1 MTATVP
7 PLFGP
12 DMLADPYARYAQLRG
27 PASWNEQMGLWLL
40 TRYDD
45 ICWALGDPRLSS
57 TMPPPAAD
65 FANGSSDLLADMYT
79 FVKSSLVFTEPPD
92 HTRLQR
98 LVIAAFVPTVI
109 NELAKP
115 ISMIT
120 NRLLDEHR
128 DSLDLAAHL
137 AQPMPIAVLGQLLG
151 VSLSEAEGAQLK
163 RWCDDFLLPF
173 GRDIRTLS
181 PDELARV
188 KSAGAGLHE
197 FVDTVLSR
205 HGTASGTDD
214 VVGRL
219 LAGESSDRL
228 SEQELFANIVLL
240 LIAGHENST
249 SLIGNGAAM
258 LLGLPE
264 VRRELARD
272 PSRWPA
278 AIEELMRLVSPN
290 QFIRRQAL
298 EDVVLGDQTIR
309 AGDALLLI
317 LAAANRDPEAFPE
330 PDRFIFDRPNRQNVA
345 LGHGIHYCLGAPLA
359 RLEGRI
365 ALQTV
370 FQRWPTIR
378 QAGVFVYADNFN
390 VRILRSLPVATS

>member
-12 DMLADPYARYAQLRG
+12 DMLADPYEMYARIRG
-27 PASWNEQMGLWLL
+27 PVSWNEQMGLWLL

-45 ICWALGDPRLSS
+45 VRWALGEPRLSS
-57 TMPPPAAD
+57 ALGTPAQDLAD
-65 FANGSSDLLADMYT
+65 EYSHLLTDMYT
-79 FVKSSLVFTEPPD
+79 FVQSSLVFTDPPD
-92 HTRLQR
+92 HTRLRR
-98 LVIAAFVPTVI
+98 LVIAAFVPSVI
-109 NELAKP
+109 NEMAAPVSL
-115 ISMIT
+115 IT
-120 NRLLDEHR
+120 NRLLDGHA

-137 AQPMPIAVLGQLLG
+137 AEPMPIAVLGQLLG
-151 VSLSEAEGAQLK
+151 VSLSEAEGRELK

-173 GRDIRTLS
+173 GRDIGTLS
-181 PDELARV
+181 PDELARI
-188 KSAGAGLHE
+188 KSAGEGLHG

-205 HGTASGTDD
+205 HHASEADD

-219 LAGESSDRL
+219 LTGESEDRL

-249 SLIGNGAAM
+249 SLIGNGAAL

-264 VRRELARD
+264 VRIELARD
-272 PSRWPA
+272 LSRWPA

-290 QFIRRQAL
+290 QFIRRQAR
-298 EDVVLGDQTIR
+298 EDIALGDQTIR
-309 AGDALLLI
+309 AGDNLLLI
-317 LAAANRDPEAFPE
+317 IAAANRDPKTFPD
-330 PDRFIFDRPNRQNVA
+330 PDRFVFNRPQTVA

-370 FQRWPTIR
+370 FERWPTIR
-378 QAGVFVYADNFN
+378 QAGELAYADNFN
-390 VRILRSLPVATS
+390 VRLLHSLPVAAS

>member
-1 MTATVP
+1 MTETVP
-7 PLFGP
+7 TLFGS
-12 DMLADPYARYAQLRG
+12 DMLADPYATYAQIRG

-40 TRYDD
+40 TRYED
-45 ICWALGDPRLSS
+45 IRWALGEPRLSS
-57 TMPPPAAD
+57 TMPPPAGHSAD
-65 FANGSSDLLADMYT
+65 GSSDLLADMST
-79 FVKSSLVFTEPPD
+79 FVKSSLVFTDPPD
-92 HTRLQR
+92 HTRLRR
-98 LVIAAFVPTVI
+98 LVIAAFVPSVI
-109 NELAKP
+109 NELAGP

-120 NRLLDEHR
+120 NRMLDEHA

-137 AQPMPIAVLGQLLG
+137 AEPMPIAVLGQLLG
-151 VSLSEAEGAQLK
+151 VSLLESEGAQLK
-163 RWCDDFLLPF
+163 QWCDDFLLPF
-173 GRDIRTLS
+173 GRDVNTVS
-181 PDELARV
+181 SDELARV
-188 KSAGAGLHE
+188 KAAAQGLHG

-205 HGTASGTDD
+205 RTADGTDD

-219 LAGESSDRL
+219 LAGESQDRL

-258 LLGLPE
+258 LLELPDI
-264 VRRELARD
+264 RAELAQD
-272 PSRWPA
+272 SSRWPA

-290 QFIRRQAL
+290 QFIRRQAR
-298 EDVVLGDQTIR
+298 EDVILGEQTIR
-309 AGDALLLI
+309 AGDAVLLI

-330 PDRFIFDRPNRQNVA
+330 PDRFVLDRPNRQTVA

-370 FQRWPTIR
+370 FERWPAVR
-378 QAGVFVYADNFN
+378 QAGDLVYANNFN
-390 VRILRSLPVATS
+390 VRLLHSFPVATA

>member
-12 DMLADPYARYAQLRG
+12 EMLADPFATYAQLRG

-45 ICWALGDPRLSS
+45 VRWALGEPRLSS
-57 TMPPPAAD
+57 TLGTPAQDLAD
-65 FANGSSDLLADMYT
+65 ESSHLLADMYT
-79 FVKSSLVFTEPPD
+79 FVQSSLIFTDPPD
-92 HTRLQR
+92 HTRLRR
-98 LVIAAFVPTVI
+98 LVIAAFIPSVI
-109 NELAKP
+109 SEMAGPVSLV
-115 ISMIT
+115 T
-120 NRLLDEHR
+120 NQLLDEHS

-137 AQPMPIAVLGQLLG
+137 AEPMPIAVLGQLLG
-151 VSLSEAEGAQLK
+151 VSLSEAEGRQLK

-173 GRDIRTLS
+173 GRDISTLT
-181 PDELARV
+181 PDELARIR
-188 KSAGAGLHE
+188 SAGEGLHG
-197 FVDTVLSR
+197 FVDTLLSL
-205 HGTASGTDD
+205 HNASGADD

-219 LAGESSDRL
+219 LAGESEDRL
-228 SEQELFANIVLL
+228 TEQELFANIVLL

-258 LLGLPE
+258 LLDLPE
-264 VRRELARD
+264 IRTELARD

-290 QFIRRQAL
+290 QFIRRQAR
-298 EDVVLGDQTIR
+298 EDVALGDQTIR
-309 AGDALLLI
+309 AGDTLLLI
-317 LAAANRDPEAFPE
+317 LAAANRDPKAFPD
-330 PDRFIFDRPNRQNVA
+330 PDRFVFDRPQTVA

-359 RLEGRI
+359 RIEGRI

-370 FQRWPTIR
+370 FERWPTIR
-378 QAGVFVYADNFN
+378 QAGELVYADNFN
-390 VRILRSLPVATS
+390 VRLLHSLPVATS

>member
-1 MTATVP
+1 MTETVP
-7 PLFGP
+7 ALFGS
-12 DMLADPYARYAQLRG
+12 DMLADPYATYAQIRG

-40 TRYDD
+40 TRYED
-45 ICWALGDPRLSS
+45 IRWALGEPRLSS
-57 TMPPPAAD
+57 TMPPPAGHSAD
-65 FANGSSDLLADMYT
+65 GSSDLLADMST
-79 FVKSSLVFTEPPD
+79 FVKSSLVFTDPPD
-92 HTRLQR
+92 HTRLRR
-98 LVIAAFVPTVI
+98 LVIAAFVPSVI
-109 NELAKP
+109 NELAGP

-120 NRLLDEHR
+120 NRMLDEHA

-137 AQPMPIAVLGQLLG
+137 AEPMPIAVLGQLLG
-151 VSLSEAEGAQLK
+151 VSLLESEGAQLK
-163 RWCDDFLLPF
+163 QWCDDFLLPF
-173 GRDIRTLS
+173 GRDVNTVS
-181 PDELARV
+181 SDELARV
-188 KSAGAGLHE
+188 KAAAQGLHG

-205 HGTASGTDD
+205 RTADGTDD

-219 LAGESSDRL
+219 LAGESQDRL

-258 LLGLPE
+258 LLELPDI
-264 VRRELARD
+264 RAELAQD
-272 PSRWPA
+272 SSRWPA

-290 QFIRRQAL
+290 QFIRRQAR
-298 EDVVLGDQTIR
+298 EDVILGEQTIR
-309 AGDALLLI
+309 AGDAVLLI

-330 PDRFIFDRPNRQNVA
+330 PDRFVLDRPNRQTVA

-370 FQRWPTIR
+370 FERWPAVR
-378 QAGVFVYADNFN
+378 QAGDLVYANNFN
-390 VRILRSLPVATS
+390 VRLLHSLPVATG

>member
-1 MTATVP
+1 MTETVP
-7 PLFGP
+7 ALFGS
-12 DMLADPYARYAQLRG
+12 DMLADPYATYAQIRG

-40 TRYDD
+40 TRYED
-45 ICWALGDPRLSS
+45 IRWALGEPRLSS
-57 TMPPPAAD
+57 TMPPPAGHSAD
-65 FANGSSDLLADMYT
+65 GSSDLLADMST
-79 FVKSSLVFTEPPD
+79 FVKSSLVFTDPPD
-92 HTRLQR
+92 HTRLRR
-98 LVIAAFVPTVI
+98 LVIAAFVPSVI
-109 NELAKP
+109 NELAGP

-120 NRLLDEHR
+120 NRMLDEHA

-137 AQPMPIAVLGQLLG
+137 AEPMPIAVLGQLLG
-151 VSLSEAEGAQLK
+151 VSLLESEGAQLK
-163 RWCDDFLLPF
+163 QWCDDFLLPF
-173 GRDIRTLS
+173 GRDVNTVS
-181 PDELARV
+181 SDELARV
-188 KSAGAGLHE
+188 KAAAQGLHG

-205 HGTASGTDD
+205 RTADGTDD

-219 LAGESSDRL
+219 LAGESQDRL

-258 LLGLPE
+258 LLELPDI
-264 VRRELARD
+264 RAELAQD
-272 PSRWPA
+272 SSRWPA

-290 QFIRRQAL
+290 QFIRRQAR
-298 EDVVLGDQTIR
+298 EDVILGEQTIR
-309 AGDALLLI
+309 AGDAVMLI

-330 PDRFIFDRPNRQNVA
+330 PDRFVFDRPNRQTVA

-370 FQRWPTIR
+370 FERWPAVR
-378 QAGVFVYADNFN
+378 QAGDLVYANNFN
-390 VRILRSLPVATS
+390 VRLLHSLPVATG

>member
-1 MTATVP
+1 MTATAP

-12 DMLADPYARYAQLRG
+12 DMLADPYARYAQIRG
-27 PASWNEQMGLWLL
+27 PASWNDQMGLWLL
-40 TRYDD
+40 TRYEDVR
-45 ICWALGDPRLSS
+45 WALGEPRLSS
-57 TMPPPAAD
+57 IMPPPAAD
-65 FANGSSDLLADMYT
+65 STIGSADLLADMYT
-79 FVKSSLVFTEPPD
+79 FVQSSLVFTDPPD
-92 HTRLQR
+92 QTRLRR
-98 LVIAAFVPTVI
+98 LVIAAFVPSVNT
-109 NELAKP
+109 ELAGP

-120 NRLLDEHR
+120 NRMLDEHL
-128 DSLDLAAHL
+128 DSLDFAAHL
-137 AQPMPIAVLGQLLG
+137 AEPMPIAVLGQLLG

-173 GRDIRTLS
+173 GRDINTLS
-181 PDELARV
+181 SAELARV
-188 KSAGAGLHE
+188 KAAGEGLHG

-205 HGTASGTDD
+205 RTTGSSDD
-214 VVGRL
+214 VVSRL
-219 LAGESSDRL
+219 LAGESEDRL
-228 SEQELFANIVLL
+228 SQQELFANIVLL

-264 VRRELARD
+264 VRAELARD

-290 QFIRRQAL
+290 QFIRRQAR
-298 EDVVLGDQTIR
+298 EDIDVGDQTIR

-330 PDRFIFDRPNRQNVA
+330 PDQFVFDRSNRQNVA

-370 FQRWPTIR
+370 FERWPAIR
-378 QAGVFVYADNFN
+378 QAGDLRYANNFN
-390 VRILRSLPVATS
+390 VRLLHSLPVATS

>member
-1 MTATVP
+1 MTETVP
-7 PLFGP
+7 ALFGS
-12 DMLADPYARYAQLRG
+12 DMLADPYATYAQIRG

-40 TRYDD
+40 TRYED
-45 ICWALGDPRLSS
+45 IRWALGEPRLSS
-57 TMPPPAAD
+57 TMPPPAGHSA
-65 FANGSSDLLADMYT
+65 GSSDLLADMST
-79 FVKSSLVFTEPPD
+79 FVKSSLVFTDPPD
-92 HTRLQR
+92 HTRLRR
-98 LVIAAFVPTVI
+98 LVIAAFVPSVI
-109 NELAKP
+109 NELAGP

-120 NRLLDEHR
+120 NRMLDEHA

-137 AQPMPIAVLGQLLG
+137 AEPMPIAVLGQLLG
-151 VSLSEAEGAQLK
+151 VSLLESEGAQLK
-163 RWCDDFLLPF
+163 QWCDDFLLPF
-173 GRDIRTLS
+173 GRDVNTLS
-181 PDELARV
+181 SDELARV
-188 KSAGAGLHE
+188 KAAAQGLHG

-205 HGTASGTDD
+205 RTADGTDD

-219 LAGESSDRL
+219 LAGESQDRL

-258 LLGLPE
+258 LLELPDI
-264 VRRELARD
+264 RAELAQD
-272 PSRWPA
+272 SSRWPA

-290 QFIRRQAL
+290 QFIRRQAR
-298 EDVVLGDQTIR
+298 EDVILGEQTIR
-309 AGDALLLI
+309 AGDAVMLI

-330 PDRFIFDRPNRQNVA
+330 PDRFVFDRPNRQTVA

-370 FQRWPTIR
+370 FERWPAVR
-378 QAGVFVYADNFN
+378 QAGDLVYANNFN
-390 VRILRSLPVATS
+390 VRLLHSFPVATA

>member
-1 MTATVP
+1 MTETVP
-7 PLFGP
+7 ALFGS
-12 DMLADPYARYAQLRG
+12 DMLADPYATYAQIRG

-40 TRYDD
+40 TRYED
-45 ICWALGDPRLSS
+45 IRWALGEPRLSS
-57 TMPPPAAD
+57 TMPPPAGHSA
-65 FANGSSDLLADMYT
+65 GSSDLLADMST
-79 FVKSSLVFTEPPD
+79 FVKSSLVFTDPPD
-92 HTRLQR
+92 HTRLRR
-98 LVIAAFVPTVI
+98 LVIAAFVPSVI
-109 NELAKP
+109 NELAGP

-120 NRLLDEHR
+120 NRMLDEHA

-137 AQPMPIAVLGQLLG
+137 AEPMPIAVLGQLLG
-151 VSLSEAEGAQLK
+151 VSLLESEGAQLK
-163 RWCDDFLLPF
+163 QWCDDFLLPF
-173 GRDIRTLS
+173 GRDVNTLS
-181 PDELARV
+181 SDELARV
-188 KSAGAGLHE
+188 KAAAQGLHG

-205 HGTASGTDD
+205 RTADGTDD

-219 LAGESSDRL
+219 LAGESQDRL

-258 LLGLPE
+258 LLELPDI
-264 VRRELARD
+264 RAELAQD
-272 PSRWPA
+272 SSRWPA

-290 QFIRRQAL
+290 QFIRRQAR
-298 EDVVLGDQTIR
+298 EDVILGEQTIR
-309 AGDALLLI
+309 AGDAVMLI

-330 PDRFIFDRPNRQNVA
+330 PDRFVFDRPNRQTVA

-370 FQRWPTIR
+370 FERWPAVR
-378 QAGVFVYADNFN
+378 QAGDLVYANNFN
-390 VRILRSLPVATS
+390 VRLLHSLPVATG

>member
-1 MTATVP
+1 MTETVP
-7 PLFGP
+7 ALFGS
-12 DMLADPYARYAQLRG
+12 DMLADPYATYAQIRG

-40 TRYDD
+40 TRYED
-45 ICWALGDPRLSS
+45 IRWALGEPRLSS
-57 TMPPPAAD
+57 TMPPPAGHSA
-65 FANGSSDLLADMYT
+65 GSSDLLADMST
-79 FVKSSLVFTEPPD
+79 FVKSSLVFTDPPD
-92 HTRLQR
+92 HTRLRR
-98 LVIAAFVPTVI
+98 LVIAAFVPSVI
-109 NELAKP
+109 NELAGP

-120 NRLLDEHR
+120 NRMLDEHA

-137 AQPMPIAVLGQLLG
+137 AEPMPIAVLGQLLG
-151 VSLSEAEGAQLK
+151 VSLLESEGAQLK
-163 RWCDDFLLPF
+163 QWCDDFLLPF
-173 GRDIRTLS
+173 GRDVNTVS
-181 PDELARV
+181 SDELARV
-188 KSAGAGLHE
+188 KAAAQGLHG

-205 HGTASGTDD
+205 RTADGTDD

-219 LAGESSDRL
+219 LAGESQDRL

-258 LLGLPE
+258 LLELPDI
-264 VRRELARD
+264 RAELAQD
-272 PSRWPA
+272 SSRWPA

-290 QFIRRQAL
+290 QFIRRQAR
-298 EDVVLGDQTIR
+298 EDVILGEQTIR
-309 AGDALLLI
+309 AGDAVLLI

-330 PDRFIFDRPNRQNVA
+330 PDRFVLDRPNRQTVA

-370 FQRWPTIR
+370 FERWPAVR
-378 QAGVFVYADNFN
+378 QAGDLVYANNFN
-390 VRILRSLPVATS
+390 VRLLHSFPVATA

>member
-1 MTATVP
+1 MTETVP
-7 PLFGP
+7 TLFGS
-12 DMLADPYARYAQLRG
+12 DMLADPYATYAQIRG

-40 TRYDD
+40 TRYED
-45 ICWALGDPRLSS
+45 IRWALGEPRLSS
-57 TMPPPAAD
+57 TMPPPAGHSAD
-65 FANGSSDLLADMYT
+65 GSSDLLADMST
-79 FVKSSLVFTEPPD
+79 FVKSSLVFTDPPD
-92 HTRLQR
+92 HTRLRR
-98 LVIAAFVPTVI
+98 LVIAAFVPSVI
-109 NELAKP
+109 NELAGP

-120 NRLLDEHR
+120 NRMLDEHA

-137 AQPMPIAVLGQLLG
+137 AEPMPIAVLGQLLG
-151 VSLSEAEGAQLK
+151 VSLLESEGTQLK
-163 RWCDDFLLPF
+163 QWCDDFLLPF
-173 GRDIRTLS
+173 GRDVNTLS
-181 PDELARV
+181 SDELARV
-188 KSAGAGLHE
+188 KAAAQGLHG

-205 HGTASGTDD
+205 RTADGTDD

-219 LAGESSDRL
+219 LAGESQDRL

-258 LLGLPE
+258 LLELPDI
-264 VRRELARD
+264 RAELAQD
-272 PSRWPA
+272 SSRWPA

-290 QFIRRQAL
+290 QFIRRQAR
-298 EDVVLGDQTIR
+298 EDVILGEQTIR
-309 AGDALLLI
+309 AGDAVMLI

-330 PDRFIFDRPNRQNVA
+330 PDRFVFDRPNRQTVA

-370 FQRWPTIR
+370 FERWPAVR
-378 QAGVFVYADNFN
+378 QAGDLVYANNFN
-390 VRILRSLPVATS
+390 VRLLHSLPVATG

>member
-27 PASWNEQMGLWLL
+27 PVSWNEQLGLWLV
-40 TRYDD
+40 TRYEDVR
-45 ICWALGDPRLSS
+45 WALGDPRLSS
-57 TMPPPAAD
+57 TMAPPAAD
-65 FANGSSDLLADMYT
+65 SADGSSDLLTDMYT
-79 FVKSSLVFTEPPD
+79 FVQSSLVFTDPPD
-92 HTRLQR
+92 HTRLRR
-98 LVIAAFVPTVI
+98 LVIAAFVPAVI
-109 NELAKP
+109 NELADT
-115 ISMIT
+115 ISVIT
-120 NRLLDEHR
+120 NRLLDEHAE
-128 DSLDLAAHL
+128 SLDLAAHL
-137 AQPMPIAVLGQLLG
+137 AEPMPIAVLGQLLG
-151 VSLSEAEGAQLK
+151 VSLSETEGHQLK

-173 GRDIRTLS
+173 GRDMSTLS

-188 KSAGAGLHE
+188 RSAGEGLHG

-205 HGTASGTDD
+205 RAARGTDD

-219 LAGESSDRL
+219 LAGESEDRL

-249 SLIGNGAAM
+249 SMIGNGAAM
-258 LLGLPE
+258 LLELPE
-264 VRRELARD
+264 VRAELARD
-272 PSRWPA
+272 PSRWHA

-290 QFIRRQAL
+290 QFIRRQAR
-298 EDVVLGDQTIR
+298 EDVAVGDQTIR
-309 AGDALLLI
+309 AGDTLLLM
-317 LAAANRDPEAFPE
+317 LAAANRDGEAFPD
-330 PDRFIFDRPNRQNVA
+330 PDRFVFDRPQTVA

-370 FQRWPTIR
+370 FERWPTVR
-378 QAGVFVYADNFN
+378 QSGELVYADNFN

>member
-1 MTATVP
+1 MTETVP
-7 PLFGP
+7 TLFGS
-12 DMLADPYARYAQLRG
+12 DMLADPYATYAQIRG

-40 TRYDD
+40 TRYED
-45 ICWALGDPRLSS
+45 IRWALGEPRLSS
-57 TMPPPAAD
+57 TMPPPAGHSAD
-65 FANGSSDLLADMYT
+65 GSSDLLADMST
-79 FVKSSLVFTEPPD
+79 FVKSSLVFTDPPD
-92 HTRLQR
+92 HTRLRR
-98 LVIAAFVPTVI
+98 LVIAAFVPSVI
-109 NELAKP
+109 NELAAP

-120 NRLLDEHR
+120 NRMLDEHA

-137 AQPMPIAVLGQLLG
+137 AEPMPIAVLGQLLG
-151 VSLSEAEGAQLK
+151 VSLLESEGAQLK
-163 RWCDDFLLPF
+163 QWCDDFLLPF
-173 GRDIRTLS
+173 GRDVNTVS
-181 PDELARV
+181 SDELARV
-188 KSAGAGLHE
+188 KAAAQGLHG

-205 HGTASGTDD
+205 RTADGTDD

-219 LAGESSDRL
+219 LAGESQDRL

-258 LLGLPE
+258 LLELPDI
-264 VRRELARD
+264 RAELAQD
-272 PSRWPA
+272 SSRWPA

-290 QFIRRQAL
+290 QFIRRQAR
-298 EDVVLGDQTIR
+298 EDVILGEQTIR
-309 AGDALLLI
+309 AGDAVLLI

-330 PDRFIFDRPNRQNVA
+330 PDRFVLDRPNRQTVA

-370 FQRWPTIR
+370 FERWPAVR
-378 QAGVFVYADNFN
+378 QAGDLVYANNFN
-390 VRILRSLPVATS
+390 VRLLHSLPVATG